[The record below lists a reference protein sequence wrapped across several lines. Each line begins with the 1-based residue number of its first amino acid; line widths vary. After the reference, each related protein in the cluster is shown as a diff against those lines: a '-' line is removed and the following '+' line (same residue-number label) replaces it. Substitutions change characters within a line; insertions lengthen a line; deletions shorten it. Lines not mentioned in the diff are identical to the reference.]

1 MRRPLPSR
9 PMRHLLS
16 AASASEMSH
25 LVHAA
30 WNSLIEYETPRLV
43 KIHNRKVGIVREDGH
58 RVAHSNDRRSE
69 REEDDGKATWLAAVQ
84 TEGANRPS
92 LVCVPLQ

>member
-1 MRRPLPSR
+1 MRRPPAR
-9 PMRHLLS
+9 PMLEERLF
-16 AASASEMSH
+16 AAEMSH

-43 KIHNRKVGIVREDGH
+43 KIHNRKVGIVREDGQH

-69 REEDDGKATWLAAVQ
+69 R
-84 TEGANRPS
+84 R
-92 LVCVPLQ
+92 

>member
-1 MRRPLPSR
+1 MRRPPLSR

-43 KIHNRKVGIVREDGH
+43 KIHNRKVGIVRE
-58 RVAHSNDRRSE
+58 E
-69 REEDDGKATWLAAVQ
+69 
-84 TEGANRPS
+84 
-92 LVCVPLQ
+92 

>member
-1 MRRPLPSR
+1 MRRPPSR

-43 KIHNRKVGIVREDGH
+43 KIHNRKVGIVRED
-58 RVAHSNDRRSE
+58 E
-69 REEDDGKATWLAAVQ
+69 
-84 TEGANRPS
+84 
-92 LVCVPLQ
+92 